1 MGCGESKEVKVE
13 VPDVKVEVPTLK
25 AGKKRDDVMALF
37 KTFDTAENGMI
48 SLASLKGATV
58 KVGPSESSVLQRMQE
73 MDLNGDGFVEQSE
86 WEVYFA
92 TVVETLSD
100 DELKFILDELSEAGT
115 QLATIA
121 ACVKMAAEEP
131 VEDGTPSAEAATEEL
146 KKMELKGKQKELV
159 VALFN
164 EWDTGSVGYIDR
176 SKLSATG
183 VAVGPREEK
192 IFANFDQMDLDQDN
206 KVTLDEM
213 LTYFSVV
220 ASMMGEKEF
229 AEAVEEMKMVVNSEN
244 AREAMVA
251 MAVEAA
257 EEGAAIVGDDDLI
270 RPDKLADLSPDRA
283 ELVQSLFLAFGGA
296 DTSQPIEL
304 SALSDA
310 KVEVG
315 PMVES
320 PLEKMKLMDA
330 NGDGKVEYEE
340 VRQAKPAAAG
350 AAAHD
355 RSTHHSPL
363 SPLTTLT
370 TSPLSDGR
378 LLQVRRQGAGRR
390 VVLSRAQRLEGY
402 GRTRADAQ
410 RRDRCRRVMRGS

>member
-1 MGCGESKEVKVE
+1 MRTG
-13 VPDVKVEVPTLK
+13 
-25 AGKKRDDVMALF
+25 R
-37 KTFDTAENGMI
+37 
-48 SLASLKGATV
+48 
-58 KVGPSESSVLQRMQE
+58 
-73 MDLNGDGFVEQSE
+73 GDPG
-86 WEVYFA
+86 
-92 TVVETLSD
+92 D

-146 KKMELKGKQKELV
+146 KKMELKEAEGLV

-296 DTSQPIEL
+296 ASQPIEL

-340 VRQAKPAAAG
+340 VKPSQQQAMTAALSATLSTTTLCTM
-350 AAAHD
+350 HT
-355 RSTHHSPL
+355 THHSHHP
-363 SPLTTLT
+363 PLTTHHSHHLTHLRWSITSSTSARSWT
-370 TSPLSDGR
+370 TSRSLCSTTK
-378 LLQVRRQGAGRR
+378 
-390 VVLSRAQRLEGY
+390 GY